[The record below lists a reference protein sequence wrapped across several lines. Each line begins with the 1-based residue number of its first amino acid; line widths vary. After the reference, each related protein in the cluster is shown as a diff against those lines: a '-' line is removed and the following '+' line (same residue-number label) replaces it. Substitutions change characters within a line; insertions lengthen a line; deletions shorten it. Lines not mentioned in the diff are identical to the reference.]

1 MSSTEVVFRDR
12 YGMHPRAAM
21 RIQTMAATYAAA
33 IAIEPLDGGSPIDAR
48 SMLAL
53 VSSGVRLGDRLRA
66 SATGPDAEAAV
77 AAIGGLITAGIC
89 HP

>member
-12 YGMHPRAAM
+12 YGLHPRAAM
-21 RIQTMAATYAAA
+21 RIQTTAATYAAA

-53 VSSGVRLGDRLRA
+53 VSSGVRLGDRLRVTA
-66 SATGPDAEAAV
+66 DGPDAPEALSAV
-77 AAIGGLITAGIC
+77 ADLIAAGVC